1 MLDLAEP
8 KETAM
13 SSKPF
18 PPGAVVVGVDGSP
31 SSDLALDWAVQECTR
46 RSLPLHILHALDD
59 GHPITSAGMAYAI
72 GSLRQNADRVRT
84 SAVTHAHRAN
94 PNLAISWGDPPFGPA
109 FGPAAV
115 LVKASEAADTVVVGA
130 SERGAGGLLL
140 RSISVQVASHAH
152 APVVVVHDSP
162 AAVGAPVVVGVDGL
176 ALSKNAIAYAFAQA
190 SARGVGLTVVHG
202 WWLEYVEGTS
212 DSDVWS
218 VDWQEFAEVEQ
229 ALVTES
235 LADLRK
241 RYPEVE
247 VRRHSVR
254 GLPVEALVRQ
264 SESSCLVVVGT
275 RGRSGFSD
283 LLLGSVSQGVMHRAH
298 CPVAIVHGRAQND
311 SFAALRN
318 GLVTGTRSSPE

>member
-1 MLDLAEP
+1 MLDISIA

-13 SSKPF
+13 RSKPI
-18 PPGAVVVGVDGSP
+18 PSGALVVGVDGSP
-31 SSDLALDWAVQECTR
+31 SSDLALEWAVQECTR

-59 GHPITSAGMAYAI
+59 GHPITSSGMAYAI
-72 GSLRQNADRVRT
+72 GSLRQNADRLRT
-84 SAVTHAHRAN
+84 SAVAHAHRAN
-94 PNLAISWGDPPFGPA
+94 PNLVISSGDPA
-109 FGPAAV
+109 FGPAAA
-115 LVKASEAADTVVVGA
+115 LVSASESADTVVVGA
-130 SERGAGGLLL
+130 SERSAGGLLL
-140 RSISVQVASHAH
+140 RSISVQVACHAH

-162 AAVGAPVVVGVDGL
+162 APVGAPVVVGVDGL

-190 SARGVGLTVVHG
+190 SSRGVGLTVVHG

-212 DSDVWS
+212 NSDVWS
-218 VDWQEFAEVEQ
+218 VDWQKFAEVEQ

-235 LADLRK
+235 LADLQQ

-275 RGRSGFSD
+275 RCRSGFSE

-298 CPVAIVHGRAQND
+298 CPVAIVRGPKGSPGRAAD
-311 SFAALRN
+311 
-318 GLVTGTRSSPE
+318 LVTDTRSAVRLG